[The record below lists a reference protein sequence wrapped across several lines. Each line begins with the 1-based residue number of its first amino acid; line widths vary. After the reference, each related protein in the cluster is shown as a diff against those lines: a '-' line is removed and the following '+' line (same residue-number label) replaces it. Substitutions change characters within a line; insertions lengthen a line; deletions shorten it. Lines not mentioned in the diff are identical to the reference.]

1 MFDKIEMDLYTY
13 INYVYIKYIYIRTL
27 VHIGEWK
34 MFGQILGIL
43 DPLAN
48 ILKGIA
54 KVILE
59 LLIPPIAEHI
69 IAPALEAIIKILVT
83 GLSLFFY
90 TLSVFLLGLIDFVE
104 ALFRAL
110 GGLPAKPGAQYSAT
124 ITFGGETEG
133 DLVLQLIRNQ
143 QVQQAFLS
151 MCIVGLFLL
160 LVTSVFQII
169 KTEYTTEGAKNAK
182 GPILNKAF
190 RSLCNLMLLP
200 ILCVFGVIFANQLL
214 NLLDKATSSSG
225 KNPTISGCMFVAGAS
240 DAHRYKDEEALI
252 ASGDNNTIM
261 NFIDDVLV
269 QAILEAFD
277 IEDAVDPGEGYQYS
291 NIAEIEDNFTC
302 QESGFKFNSLV
313 DVTKYY
319 RIDRINYI
327 VVILGAIMTL
337 KALFFACFG
346 MILRLYKCA
355 MLFIISPVVIGMTPI
370 NEGGLGKWRGQF
382 IGQVLSAYGVI
393 ISVNLFLVLVR
404 VMLHVEVSFQGTF
417 VLSNAMMTG
426 LLKALLVIA
435 GASLI
440 EKFAKDIGAFFGAE
454 DAISGGK
461 DLAKSIGDTAMSGV
475 KVVGAAGALAMGG
488 AGLAMKGI
496 KSAGGLAGKIAK
508 GGAGAVG
515 AIKGGG
521 LKGLGDFAL
530 HGADGKGGLKG
541 LGNTLWT
548 GQKDGEGDGGIA
560 GIFKTGAGV
569 IMSGAGGFVDAY
581 GSLAGAASGVAQRQR
596 AEKTKSLVKQ
606 RNEATAR
613 KKEFKAEYERESKRG
628 DHEAAS
634 IAKKNMEMAELEEK
648 SLVDQ
653 LGDVTKSQ
661 RKSKKYS
668 ERLTSDNKA
677 YHKTADGLKSS
688 GYKDA
693 VKDAR
698 ESVARGKKYGFGL
711 AQESLGQI
719 MNSLP
724 GVKWVQ
730 GVDKMAFDGM
740 SKGDEGAK
748 AAAAAIKKNREKR
761 VEDRWENNPISSSA
775 SNVLIAGG
783 AATIM
788 GKVADDIDNS
798 IQNAVKDIKQ
808 AIGDYRQR
816 LQVYG
821 GKESQ
826 EGKAVIE
833 RFVDKVNGM
842 GGSLDM
848 ATATSMLEL
857 DSKVEIDAQAL
868 GFTSDM
874 GKMVKA
880 AVAEGMA
887 KNKGKGPDEIIN
899 AIKDLLEKELGTKG
913 NLNMMVLIEK
923 LVKEHLQ

>member
-27 VHIGEWK
+27 VLIGEWK
-34 MFGQILGIL
+34 MFGQLLGIL

-59 LLIPPIAEHI
+59 LLIPPIAEFI

-124 ITFGGETEG
+124 ITFGGETKG

-190 RSLCNLMLLP
+190 RALCNLMLLP

-277 IEDAVDPGEGYQYS
+277 IEDAVDPGEGYEYS

-461 DLAKSIGDTAMSGV
+461 DIAKSIGDTAMSGV
-475 KVVGAAGALAMGG
+475 KVVGAAGALAMGAG
-488 AGLAMKGI
+488 GLAMKGI
-496 KSAGGLAGKIAK
+496 KSAGGLAGKIVK
-508 GGAGAVG
+508 GGKNTIDRFRTGTVG
-515 AIKGGG
+515 EKGLGGKIKGG
-521 LKGLGDFAL
+521 LSHAISPVTDAIGDFKEYKK
-530 HGADGKGGLKG
+530 GKKYFSDMASD
-541 LGNTLWT
+541 
-548 GQKDGEGDGGIA
+548 QKEVQ
-560 GIFKTGAGV
+560 K
-569 IMSGAGGFVDAY
+569 
-581 GSLAGAASGVAQRQR
+581 
-596 AEKTKSLVKQ
+596 KTKD
-606 RNEATAR
+606 AR
-613 KKEFKAEYERESKRG
+613 KTRDTALFQSKA
-628 DHEAAS
+628 
-634 IAKKNMEMAELEEK
+634 LEEK
-648 SLVDQ
+648 MS
-653 LGDVTKSQ
+653 
-661 RKSKKYS
+661 
-668 ERLTSDNKA
+668 RLDKNSDEYKRLS
-677 YHKTADGLKSS
+677 GLKDQADQTVNEANESIKATEMAHEDKWETFKGS
-688 GYKDA
+688 AEEQMKPHQERVAKIKQPINDLGKS
-693 VKDAR
+693 VKDKATDMFGREAR
-698 ESVARGKKYGFGL
+698 ARATKYGFGL
-711 AQESLGQI
+711 AQASLGQVV
-719 MNSLP
+719 NSLP

-730 GVDKMAFDGM
+730 GVDKMAFEGM
-740 SKGDEGAK
+740 EKGDDGAQ
-748 AAAAAIKKNREKR
+748 AAATAIKNKRKKN
-761 VEDRWENNPISSSA
+761 VEERWENNPISSAA
-775 SNVLIAGG
+775 SQVLVAGG

-821 GKESQ
+821 GKDTQ

-848 ATATSMLEL
+848 STATSMLKL
-857 DSKVEIDAQAL
+857 DSKVEIDAKAL

-874 GKMVKA
+874 GKMIKEAVK
-880 AVAEGMA
+880 EGIE

-899 AIKDLLEKELGTKG
+899 AVKDLLEKELGTKG